1 MWLPDNNGWIN
12 KAMPENLH
20 PNFLLVGLGNPG
32 QRYAQTR
39 HNIGFRCIDFLAQQN
54 GIDMSRKRFA
64 AKLGEGIIDRKHVI
78 LAKPLTFMN
87 DSGKAVQPISHW
99 FKVTPERI
107 LVIYDDLDL
116 PIGRLRLRPG
126 GSSGGHRGINSII
139 SDTGNQDFNRLRIGI
154 GRPAL
159 GNPVDYVLNAF
170 SPDEESIINEVIK
183 LVEPIV
189 ACYLNEGIA
198 QAMNRYNNIN
208 LANPPDMQP

>member
-1 MWLPDNNGWIN
+1 
-12 KAMPENLH
+12 MPENLH
-20 PNFLLVGLGNPG
+20 PSFLLVGLGNPG

-54 GIDMSRKRFA
+54 SIELARKRFA
-64 AKLGEGIIDRKHVI
+64 AKLGEGSIGEEHVI
-78 LAKPLTFMN
+78 LAKPQTFMN

-99 FKVTPERI
+99 FKVAPERI

-139 SDTGNQDFNRLRIGI
+139 TDTGNQDFNRLRIGI
-154 GRPAL
+154 GRPAQ
-159 GNPVDYVLNAF
+159 GDPIDYVLNAF
-170 SPDEESIINEVIK
+170 SPDEERIISEVIK

-189 ACYLNEGIA
+189 GCYLSEGIA
-198 QAMNRYNNIN
+198 QAMNRYNNVN
-208 LANPPDMQP
+208 LANPPVTPPQGK

>member
-1 MWLPDNNGWIN
+1 MPDN
-12 KAMPENLH
+12 LH
-20 PNFLLVGLGNPG
+20 SSFLFVGLGNPG

-39 HNIGFRCIDFLAQQN
+39 HNIGFRCIDFLAQRN
-54 GIDMSRKRFA
+54 SIEITRKRFA
-64 AKLGEGIIDRKHVI
+64 AKLGEGSIGGEHVV

-99 FKVTPERI
+99 FKVAPERI

-139 SDTGNQDFNRLRIGI
+139 TDTGNQDFNRLRIGI
-154 GRPAL
+154 GRPAQ
-159 GNPVDYVLNAF
+159 GDPIDYVLNAF
-170 SPDEESIINEVIK
+170 SPDEERIISEVIK

-189 ACYLNEGIA
+189 GCYLSEGIA
-198 QAMNRYNNIN
+198 QAMNRYNNVN
-208 LANPPDMQP
+208 LASQLVTPPQGK

>member
-1 MWLPDNNGWIN
+1 MPDN
-12 KAMPENLH
+12 LH
-20 PNFLLVGLGNPG
+20 SSFLFVGLGNPG

-39 HNIGFRCIDFLAQQN
+39 HNIGFRCIDFLAQRN
-54 GIDMSRKRFA
+54 SIEITRKRFA
-64 AKLGEGIIDRKHVI
+64 AKLGEGSIGGEHVV

-99 FKVTPERI
+99 FKVAPERI

-139 SDTGNQDFNRLRIGI
+139 TDTGNQDFNRLRIGI
-154 GRPAL
+154 GRPAQ
-159 GNPVDYVLNAF
+159 GDPIDYVLNAF
-170 SPDEESIINEVIK
+170 SPDEERIISEVIK

-189 ACYLNEGIA
+189 GCYLSEGIA
-198 QAMNRYNNIN
+198 QAMNRYNNVN
-208 LANPPDMQP
+208 LASQPVTPPQGK